1 MSKRSDKIADAFERI
16 RIDALFRTHPDVFDR
31 IRTGAVEQLDQ
42 MGVGYTELDDDESE
56 GEK

>member
-16 RIDALFRTHPDVFDR
+16 RI
-31 IRTGAVEQLDQ
+31 GATEQFDQ
-42 MGVGYTELDDDESE
+42 MGVGYIELDEDEIESE